1 MVSSATLKFARMSQK
16 KTKIL
21 LDEIRGR
28 GVEESFAKLSLISRN
43 VAKIVS
49 KLLKSAVANASEK
62 GHSDTDSLY
71 IKEVFVNK
79 GPFLKRIRPRAMG
92 RAFSIKK
99 KMSHVKIVLEE
110 RGL

>member
-1 MVSSATLKFARMSQK
+1 MVSSATLKFARLSQK
-16 KTKIL
+16 KTMIIL
-21 LDEIRGR
+21 DQIRGK
-28 GVEESFAKLSLISRN
+28 GVEESFAKLSLINRN
-43 VAKIVS
+43 AAKIVS

-71 IKEVFVNK
+71 IKEAFVNK
-79 GPFLKRIRPRAMG
+79 GPFIKRIRPRAMG

-99 KMSHVKIVLEE
+99 KMSHIKIVLEE

>member
-28 GVEESFAKLSLISRN
+28 GVEESFAKLSLINRN

>member
-1 MVSSATLKFARMSQK
+1 MVSSATLKFARLSHK
-16 KTKIL
+16 KTKIV

-28 GVEESFAKLSLISRN
+28 GVEESFATLSLINRKA
-43 VAKIVS
+43 AKIIS

-79 GPFLKRIRPRAMG
+79 GPFIKRIRPRAMG

-99 KMSHVKIVLEE
+99 KMSHIKIVLEQ